1 MENQEQL
8 PQKELCKAMA
18 EAFLDI
24 QVATTDSVNPH
35 FKSKY
40 ANLASIVAAIK
51 PALKDRGLWFMQKVH
66 NTPGFASVETII
78 FHSSGE
84 SLSCGITSIPIL
96 KADAQGY
103 GSALTYAKRYSL
115 SSAFSV
121 SAGEA
126 EDDDGNA
133 ACAKP
138 VSKASRNEGEQTKM
152 NEEGLS
158 NLAMLTLKKLDL
170 DMGEYSDMMACLT
183 SWQEMVKNPI
193 GEIVTAQM
201 KDKSKFLETFSRW
214 KAKNAKTAKIAK
226 QEAAAGEVDW
236 NA

>member
-1 MENQEQL
+1 MEEQVVPL
-8 PQKELCKAMA
+8 QKELCKAMA
-18 EAFLDI
+18 EAFSDI
-24 QVATTDSVNPH
+24 QVAITDSVNPH

-66 NTPGFASVETII
+66 STPGFASVETII

-84 SLSCGITSIPIL
+84 SLSCGITSIPVL

-103 GSALTYAKRYSL
+103 GSALTYSKRYSL

-133 ACAKP
+133 ACEKP
-138 VSKASRNEGEQTKM
+138 KEKKAFSPASFEIESTPERATLNNQQ
-152 NEEGLS
+152 LS
-158 NLAMLTLKKLDL
+158 ILAMTTLKRLGLDIS
-170 DMGEYSDMMACLT
+170 EYDSMVACLAA
-183 SWQEMVKNPI
+183 WQEVVKNPI
-193 GEIVTAQM
+193 GEIVTSQM
-201 KDKSKFLETFSRW
+201 KDKSKFLETFDRW
-214 KAKNAKTAKIAK
+214 KAKNSKKAV
-226 QEAAAGEVDW
+226 EVGR
-236 NA
+236 NE